1 MKTINLP
8 YETMKTSITNLENA
22 KQIITRLGGSIDLAD
37 RGYNVAWFPKA
48 DYGQLHKARTMCH
61 SLVKFGCIIE
71 SEHWVMLPFR
81 AK

>member
-8 YETMKTSITNLENA
+8 YETMKTSMTDLENA
-22 KQIITRLGGSIDLAD
+22 KQIIKRLGGAIDLSD
-37 RGYNVAWFPKA
+37 RGYNVAWFPRLES
-48 DYGQLHKARTMCH
+48 GQLHKARTMCH
-61 SLVKFGCIIE
+61 RLVAFGCIVE